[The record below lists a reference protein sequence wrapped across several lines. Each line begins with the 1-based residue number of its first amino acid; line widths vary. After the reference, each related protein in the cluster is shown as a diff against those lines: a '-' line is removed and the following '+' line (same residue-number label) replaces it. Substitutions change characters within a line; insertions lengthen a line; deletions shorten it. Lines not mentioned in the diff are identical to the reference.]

1 MSDTPNVQKS
11 IFSQIK
17 NKSHRQ
23 VKMHMKNASL
33 QSYKGI
39 DKEWFKLSR
48 NRIINK
54 FCRYNHINKRTN

>member
-39 DKEWFKLSR
+39 DKE
-48 NRIINK
+48 
-54 FCRYNHINKRTN
+54 